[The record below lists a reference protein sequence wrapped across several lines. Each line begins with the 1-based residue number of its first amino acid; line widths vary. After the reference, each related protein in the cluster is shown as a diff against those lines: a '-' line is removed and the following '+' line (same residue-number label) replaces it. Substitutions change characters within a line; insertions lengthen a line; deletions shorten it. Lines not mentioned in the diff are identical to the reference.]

1 MFVRLFIYRLRVL
14 LRNRSLLF
22 WTFAFPVVLGLLF
35 NLAFG
40 NLDDIMAL
48 ETSKVGIVSTD
59 ETKAEQF
66 KSVLKEIKDDDDEV
80 VFKSKELSKKEAQA
94 QLSDDEIAGY
104 FEIDA
109 ETIELFVSK
118 SGTQQTVLKELLNQ
132 YLQNTDKIETLMATG
147 TVQPQ
152 MLNQVLEQKS
162 YVKDG
167 NGTGNFNLKSFYF
180 FTLVGMTVMYGFM
193 WGLRNAND
201 QQANQSPEGMRLCL
215 IPRNKLLVS
224 FANMLASFVLFFVQT
239 TLILMFYR
247 FVYQVEFGDHWN
259 YILLVCALGAFTAI
273 SFGTLIG
280 NALSKLAFQ
289 QKISIGTSI
298 SMIMSFLAGMM
309 GSQSIKYWIDVHAPL
324 LGRINIVNLISESL
338 YQLFYYQSLDPFYT
352 NLLWLAGFGIL
363 FILLNYSF
371 ERKVQYDHL

>member
-40 NLDDIMAL
+40 NLDEITAL
-48 ETSKVGIVSTD
+48 ETSNVGIVSTD
-59 ETKAEQF
+59 QDKSKQF
-66 KSVLKEIKDDDDEV
+66 EAVLKEIKNDDEV
-80 VFKSKELSKKEAQA
+80 IFKSKELTKKEAQK
-94 QLSDDEIAGY
+94 QLSDDKISGY

-109 ETIELFVSK
+109 KNIELFVSK

-132 YLQNTDKIETLMATG
+132 YLQNTDKVETLMASG
-147 TVQPQ
+147 AVQPQ
-152 MLNQVLEQKS
+152 AISQALVQKN

-224 FANMLASFVLFFVQT
+224 FANMLASLVLFFVQVT
-239 TLILMFYR
+239 FILMFYR
-247 FVYQVEFGDHWN
+247 FIYQVEFGDHWN
-259 YILLVCALGAFTAI
+259 YILLVCALGAFTTI

-280 NALSKLAFQ
+280 NALSKVDFQ
-289 QKISIGTSI
+289 QKISIGISI

-309 GSQSIKYWIDVHAPL
+309 GSQSIKYWIDVHVPL

-338 YQLFYYQSLDPFYT
+338 YQLFYYQSLKTFYL
-352 NLLWLAGFGIL
+352 NLLWLAGFGVL

>member
-1 MFVRLFIYRLRVL
+1 MFIRLFTYRLRVL

-35 NLAFG
+35 NLAFSD
-40 NLDDIMAL
+40 LDKIGTV
-48 ETSKVGIVSTD
+48 EQSTVGIVSSS
-59 ETKAEQF
+59 EENQERFEA
-66 KSVLKEIKDDDDEV
+66 VLKEIKQDDKV
-80 VFKSKELSKKEAQA
+80 IFKSKEMTKKKAQN
-94 QLSDDEIAGY
+94 QLSNDKISGY
-104 FEIDA
+104 FEIDNKN
-109 ETIELFVSK
+109 IELFVSK
-118 SGTQQTVLKELLNQ
+118 SDTQQTVLKEVLNQ
-132 YLQNTDKIETLMATG
+132 YLQNTNKVETLMATG
-147 TVQPQ
+147 QVQPQ
-152 MLNQVLEQKS
+152 EVSQLLQQENN
-162 YVKDG
+162 VKDG

-180 FTLVGMTVMYGFM
+180 FTLVGMTIMYGFM

-201 QQANQSPEGMRLCL
+201 QQANQSPEGLRLCL

-224 FANMLASFVLFFVQT
+224 TANMLASFILFFVQT
-239 TLILMFYR
+239 VLILLFYR

-259 YILLVCALGAFTAI
+259 YILLVCGLGAFTAI

-280 NALSKLAFQ
+280 NALSKLDFQ
-289 QKISIGTSI
+289 QKISIGISI

-309 GSQSIKYWIDVHAPL
+309 GSQSIKYWIDVNLPF

-338 YQLFYYQSLDPFYT
+338 YQLFYYQSLNPFYI
-352 NLLWLAGFGIL
+352 NLMWLAGFGIV

>member
-1 MFVRLFIYRLRVL
+1 MFVRLFIYRLKVL
-14 LRNRSLLF
+14 LRNHSLLF
-22 WTFAFPVVLGLLF
+22 WTFAFPIVLGLLF

-40 NLDDIMAL
+40 NLDDIFSL
-48 ETSKVGIVSTD
+48 ETSTVGIVTTD
-59 ETKAEQF
+59 QSKADQF
-66 KSVLKEIKDDDDEV
+66 EAVLKQVKNEDEV
-80 VFKSKELSKKEAQA
+80 VFKGKKLSKKEAKA
-94 QLSDDEIAGY
+94 QLSDDKISGY
-104 FEIDA
+104 FEIGA
-109 ETIELFVSK
+109 KKITLFVSK

-132 YLQNTDKIETLMATG
+132 YLQNTDKVENLMASG
-147 TVQPQ
+147 TAQPQ
-152 MLNQVLEQKS
+152 AIEQALEQKNF
-162 YVKDG
+162 VHDR

-201 QQANQSPEGMRLCL
+201 QQANQSPEGTRLCL

-224 FANMLASFVLFFVQT
+224 FANMLASFFLFVAQVI
-239 TLILMFYR
+239 LILMFYR

-259 YILLVCALGAFTAI
+259 YILLVCGLGAFTAI

-280 NALSKLAFQ
+280 NAFSKLDFQ
-289 QKISIGTSI
+289 QKISIGISI

-309 GSQSIKYWIDVHAPL
+309 GSQSIKYWIDVHVPL

-338 YQLFYYQSLDPFYT
+338 YQLFYYQSLDSFYT
-352 NLLWLAGFGIL
+352 NLVWLTSFGIL
-363 FILLNYSF
+363 FVIVNYSF

>member
-40 NLDDIMAL
+40 NLDEITAL
-48 ETSKVGIVSTD
+48 ETSNVGIVSTD
-59 ETKAEQF
+59 QDKSKQF
-66 KSVLKEIKDDDDEV
+66 EAVLKEIKNDDEV
-80 VFKSKELSKKEAQA
+80 IFKSKELSKKEAQK
-94 QLSDDEIAGY
+94 QLSDDKISGY

-109 ETIELFVSK
+109 KNIELFVSK

-132 YLQNTDKIETLMATG
+132 YLQNTDKVETLMASG
-147 TVQPQ
+147 AVQPQ
-152 MLNQVLEQKS
+152 AITQALVQKN

-224 FANMLASFVLFFVQT
+224 FANMLASLVLFFVQV
-239 TLILMFYR
+239 TLILLFYR

-259 YILLVCALGAFTAI
+259 YILLVCALGAFTTI

-280 NALSKLAFQ
+280 NALSKVDFQ
-289 QKISIGTSI
+289 QKISIGISI

-309 GSQSIKYWIDVHAPL
+309 GSQSIKYWIDVHVPL

-338 YQLFYYQSLDPFYT
+338 YQLFYYQSLKTFYL
-352 NLLWLAGFGIL
+352 NLLWLAGFGVL

>member
-40 NLDDIMAL
+40 NLDEITAL
-48 ETSKVGIVSTD
+48 ETSNVGIVSTD
-59 ETKAEQF
+59 QDKAKQF
-66 KSVLKEIKDDDDEV
+66 EAVLKEIKNDDEV
-80 VFKSKELSKKEAQA
+80 IFKSKELTKKEAQK
-94 QLSDDEIAGY
+94 QLSDDKISGY

-109 ETIELFVSK
+109 KNIELFISK

-132 YLQNTDKIETLMATG
+132 YLQNTDKVETLMASG
-147 TVQPQ
+147 AVQPQ
-152 MLNQVLEQKS
+152 AISQALVQKN

-215 IPRNKLLVS
+215 ISRNKLLVS
-224 FANMLASFVLFFVQT
+224 FANMLASLVLFFVQVT
-239 TLILMFYR
+239 FILMFYR

-259 YILLVCALGAFTAI
+259 YILLVCALGAFTTI

-280 NALSKLAFQ
+280 NALSKVDFQ
-289 QKISIGTSI
+289 QKISIGISI

-309 GSQSIKYWIDVHAPL
+309 GSQSIKYWIDVHVPL

-338 YQLFYYQSLDPFYT
+338 YQLFYYQSLNTFYL
-352 NLLWLAGFGIL
+352 NLLWLAGFGVL

>member
-40 NLDDIMAL
+40 NLDEITAL
-48 ETSKVGIVSTD
+48 ETTNVGIVSTD
-59 ETKAEQF
+59 QDKAKQF
-66 KSVLKEIKDDDDEV
+66 EAVLKEIKNDDEV
-80 VFKSKELSKKEAQA
+80 IFKSKELSKKEAQK
-94 QLSDDEIAGY
+94 QLSDDKISGY

-109 ETIELFVSK
+109 KNIELFVSK

-132 YLQNTDKIETLMATG
+132 YLQNTDKVETLMALG
-147 TVQPQ
+147 AVQPQ
-152 MLNQVLEQKS
+152 AITQALVQKN

-224 FANMLASFVLFFVQT
+224 FANMLASLVLFFVQVT
-239 TLILMFYR
+239 FILMFYR
-247 FVYQVEFGDHWN
+247 FIYQVEFGDHWN
-259 YILLVCALGAFTAI
+259 YILLVCALGAFTTI

-280 NALSKLAFQ
+280 NALSKVDFQ
-289 QKISIGTSI
+289 QKISIGISI

-309 GSQSIKYWIDVHAPL
+309 GSQSIKYWIDVHVPL

-338 YQLFYYQSLDPFYT
+338 YQLFYYQSLKTFYL
-352 NLLWLAGFGIL
+352 NLLWLAGFGVL

>member
-1 MFVRLFIYRLRVL
+1 MFVRLFIYRLKVL
-14 LRNRSLLF
+14 LRNHSLLF
-22 WTFAFPVVLGLLF
+22 WTFAFPIVLGLLF

-40 NLDDIMAL
+40 NLDDIFSL
-48 ETSKVGIVSTD
+48 ETSTVGIVTTD
-59 ETKAEQF
+59 QSKADQF
-66 KSVLKEIKDDDDEV
+66 EAVLKQVKNEDEV
-80 VFKSKELSKKEAQA
+80 VFKGKKLSKKEAKA
-94 QLSDDEIAGY
+94 QLSDDKISGY
-104 FEIDA
+104 FEIGA
-109 ETIELFVSK
+109 KKITLFVSK

-132 YLQNTDKIETLMATG
+132 YLQNTDKVENLMALG

-152 MLNQVLEQKS
+152 AIEQALEQKNF
-162 YVKDG
+162 VHDR
-167 NGTGNFNLKSFYF
+167 NGPGNFNLKSFYF

-224 FANMLASFVLFFVQT
+224 FANMLASFFLFVAQVI
-239 TLILMFYR
+239 LILMFYR

-259 YILLVCALGAFTAI
+259 YILLVCGLGAFTAI

-280 NALSKLAFQ
+280 NAFSKLDFQ
-289 QKISIGTSI
+289 QKISIGISI

-309 GSQSIKYWIDVHAPL
+309 GSQSIKYWIDVHVPL

-338 YQLFYYQSLDPFYT
+338 YQLFYYQSLDSFYT
-352 NLLWLAGFGIL
+352 NLIWLTGFGLL
-363 FILLNYSF
+363 FVIVNYSF

>member
-40 NLDDIMAL
+40 NLDEITAL
-48 ETSKVGIVSTD
+48 ETSNVGIVSTD
-59 ETKAEQF
+59 QDKSKQF
-66 KSVLKEIKDDDDEV
+66 EAVLKEIKNDDEV
-80 VFKSKELSKKEAQA
+80 IFKSKELTKKEAQK
-94 QLSDDEIAGY
+94 QLSDDKISGY

-109 ETIELFVSK
+109 KNIELFVSK

-132 YLQNTDKIETLMATG
+132 YLQNTDKVETLMASG
-147 TVQPQ
+147 AVQPQ
-152 MLNQVLEQKS
+152 AITQALVQKN

-224 FANMLASFVLFFVQT
+224 FANMLASLVLFFVQVT
-239 TLILMFYR
+239 FILMFYR

-259 YILLVCALGAFTAI
+259 YILLVCALGAFTTI

-280 NALSKLAFQ
+280 NALSKVDFQ
-289 QKISIGTSI
+289 QKISIGISI

-309 GSQSIKYWIDVHAPL
+309 GSQSIKYWIDVHVPL

-338 YQLFYYQSLDPFYT
+338 YQLFYYQSLKTFYL
-352 NLLWLAGFGIL
+352 NLLWLAGFGVL

>member
-132 YLQNTDKIETLMATG
+132 YLQNTDKSETLMATG

-289 QKISIGTSI
+289 QKISIGISI

-309 GSQSIKYWIDVHAPL
+309 GSQSIKYWIDVHVPL

-338 YQLFYYQSLDPFYT
+338 YQLFYYQSLAPFYT

>member
-1 MFVRLFIYRLRVL
+1 MFVRLFIYRLKVL

-22 WTFAFPVVLGLLF
+22 WTFAFPIVLGLLF

-40 NLDDIMAL
+40 NLDDIFSL
-48 ETSKVGIVSTD
+48 ETSTVGIVTTD
-59 ETKAEQF
+59 QSKADQF
-66 KSVLKEIKDDDDEV
+66 EAVLKQVKNEDEV
-80 VFKSKELSKKEAQA
+80 VFKGKKLSKKEAKA
-94 QLSDDEIAGY
+94 QLSDDKISGY
-104 FEIDA
+104 FEIGA
-109 ETIELFVSK
+109 KKITLFVSK

-132 YLQNTDKIETLMATG
+132 YLQNTDKVENLMASG
-147 TVQPQ
+147 TAQPQ
-152 MLNQVLEQKS
+152 AIEQALEQKNF
-162 YVKDG
+162 VHDR

-201 QQANQSPEGMRLCL
+201 QQANQSPEGTRLCL

-224 FANMLASFVLFFVQT
+224 FANMLASFFLFVAQVI
-239 TLILMFYR
+239 LILMFYR

-259 YILLVCALGAFTAI
+259 YILLVCGLGAFTAI

-280 NALSKLAFQ
+280 NAFSKLDFQ
-289 QKISIGTSI
+289 QKISIGISI

-309 GSQSIKYWIDVHAPL
+309 GSQSIKYWIDVHVPL

-338 YQLFYYQSLDPFYT
+338 YQLFYYQSLDSFYT
-352 NLLWLAGFGIL
+352 NLVWLTSFGIL
-363 FILLNYSF
+363 FVIVNYSF

>member
-40 NLDDIMAL
+40 NLDEITAL
-48 ETSKVGIVSTD
+48 ETSNVGIVSTD
-59 ETKAEQF
+59 QDKSKQF
-66 KSVLKEIKDDDDEV
+66 EAILKEIKNDDEV
-80 VFKSKELSKKEAQA
+80 IFKSKELTKKEAQK
-94 QLSDDEIAGY
+94 QLSDDKISGY

-109 ETIELFVSK
+109 KNIELFISK

-132 YLQNTDKIETLMATG
+132 YLQNTDKVETLMASG
-147 TVQPQ
+147 AVQPQ
-152 MLNQVLEQKS
+152 AITQALVQKN

-224 FANMLASFVLFFVQT
+224 FANMLASLVLFFVQVT
-239 TLILMFYR
+239 FILMFYR

-259 YILLVCALGAFTAI
+259 YILLVCALGAFTTI

-280 NALSKLAFQ
+280 NALSKVDFQ
-289 QKISIGTSI
+289 QKISIGISI

-309 GSQSIKYWIDVHAPL
+309 GSQSIKYWIDVHVPL

-338 YQLFYYQSLDPFYT
+338 YQLFYYQSLNTFYL
-352 NLLWLAGFGIL
+352 NLLWLAGFGVL

>member
-40 NLDDIMAL
+40 NLDEITAL

-59 ETKAEQF
+59 AAKTKQF
-66 KSVLKEIKDDDDEV
+66 ESVLKEIKNDDEV
-80 VFKSKELSKKEAQA
+80 IFKSKKLSKTEAQK
-94 QLSDDEIAGY
+94 QLSDDKISGY

-109 ETIELFVSK
+109 DTIELSVSK

-132 YLQNTDKIETLMATG
+132 YLQNTDKVETLMASG

-152 MLNQVLEQKS
+152 AISQALEQEN

-239 TLILMFYR
+239 VLILMFYR

-280 NALSKLAFQ
+280 NALSKLDFQ
-289 QKISIGTSI
+289 QKISIGISI

-309 GSQSIKYWIDVHAPL
+309 GSQSIKYWIDVHVPL

-338 YQLFYYQSLDPFYT
+338 YQLFYYQSLNPFYI

>member
-40 NLDDIMAL
+40 NLDEITAL
-48 ETSKVGIVSTD
+48 ETSNVGIVSTYQD
-59 ETKAEQF
+59 KAKQF
-66 KSVLKEIKDDDDEV
+66 EAVLKEIKNDDEV
-80 VFKSKELSKKEAQA
+80 IFKSKELTKKEAQK
-94 QLSDDEIAGY
+94 QLSDDKISGY

-109 ETIELFVSK
+109 KNIELFVSK

-132 YLQNTDKIETLMATG
+132 YLQNTDKVETLMASG
-147 TVQPQ
+147 AVQPQ
-152 MLNQVLEQKS
+152 AISQALVQKK

-224 FANMLASFVLFFVQT
+224 FANMLASLVLFFVQVT
-239 TLILMFYR
+239 FILMFYR

-259 YILLVCALGAFTAI
+259 YILLVCALGAFTTI

-280 NALSKLAFQ
+280 NALSKVDFQ
-289 QKISIGTSI
+289 QKISIGISI

-309 GSQSIKYWIDVHAPL
+309 GSQSIKYWIDVHVPL

-338 YQLFYYQSLDPFYT
+338 YQLFYYQSLNTFYL
-352 NLLWLAGFGIL
+352 NLLWLAGFGVL

>member
-40 NLDDIMAL
+40 NLDEITAL
-48 ETSKVGIVSTD
+48 ETSNVGIVSTD
-59 ETKAEQF
+59 QDKAKQF
-66 KSVLKEIKDDDDEV
+66 EAVLKEIKNDDEV
-80 VFKSKELSKKEAQA
+80 IFKSKELTKKEAQK
-94 QLSDDEIAGY
+94 QLSDDKISGY

-109 ETIELFVSK
+109 KNIELFVSK

-132 YLQNTDKIETLMATG
+132 YLQNTDKVETLMASG
-147 TVQPQ
+147 AVQPQ
-152 MLNQVLEQKS
+152 AISQALVQKN

-224 FANMLASFVLFFVQT
+224 FANMLASLVLFFVQVT
-239 TLILMFYR
+239 FILMFYR

-259 YILLVCALGAFTAI
+259 YILLVCALGAFTTI

-280 NALSKLAFQ
+280 NALSKVDFQ
-289 QKISIGTSI
+289 QKISIGISI

-309 GSQSIKYWIDVHAPL
+309 GSQSIKYWIDVHVPL

-338 YQLFYYQSLDPFYT
+338 YQLFYYQSLNTFYL
-352 NLLWLAGFGIL
+352 NLLWLAGFGVL

>member
-40 NLDDIMAL
+40 NLDEITAL
-48 ETSKVGIVSTD
+48 ETSNVGIVSTD
-59 ETKAEQF
+59 QDKSKQF
-66 KSVLKEIKDDDDEV
+66 EAVLKEIKNDDEV
-80 VFKSKELSKKEAQA
+80 IFKSKELTKKEAQK
-94 QLSDDEIAGY
+94 QLSDDKISGY

-109 ETIELFVSK
+109 KNIELFVNK

-132 YLQNTDKIETLMATG
+132 YLQNTDKVETLMASG
-147 TVQPQ
+147 AVQPQ
-152 MLNQVLEQKS
+152 AISQALVQKN

-224 FANMLASFVLFFVQT
+224 FANMLASLVLFFVQVT
-239 TLILMFYR
+239 FILMFYR

-259 YILLVCALGAFTAI
+259 YILLVCALGAFTTI

-280 NALSKLAFQ
+280 NALSKVDFQ
-289 QKISIGTSI
+289 QKISIGISI

-309 GSQSIKYWIDVHAPL
+309 GSQSIKYWIDVHVPL

-338 YQLFYYQSLDPFYT
+338 YQLFYYQSLKTFYL
-352 NLLWLAGFGIL
+352 NLLWLAGFGVL

>member
-1 MFVRLFIYRLRVL
+1 MFIRLFTYRLRVL

-35 NLAFG
+35 NLAFSD
-40 NLDDIMAL
+40 LDKIGKV
-48 ETSKVGIVSTD
+48 EQSTVGIVSSS
-59 ETKAEQF
+59 EENQERFEA
-66 KSVLKEIKDDDDEV
+66 VLKEIKQDDKV
-80 VFKSKELSKKEAQA
+80 IFKSKEMTKKKAQN
-94 QLSDDEIAGY
+94 QLSNDKISGY
-104 FEIDA
+104 FEIDNKN
-109 ETIELFVSK
+109 IELFVSK
-118 SGTQQTVLKELLNQ
+118 SDTQQTVLKEVLNQ
-132 YLQNTDKIETLMATG
+132 YLQNTDKVETLMATG
-147 TVQPQ
+147 QVQPQ
-152 MLNQVLEQKS
+152 EVSQLLQQEN

-180 FTLVGMTVMYGFM
+180 FTLVGMTIMYGFM

-201 QQANQSPEGMRLCL
+201 QQANQSPEGLRLCL

-224 FANMLASFVLFFVQT
+224 TANMLASFVLFYVQT
-239 TLILMFYR
+239 VLILLFYR

-259 YILLVCALGAFTAI
+259 YILLVCGLGAFTAI
-273 SFGTLIG
+273 SFGNLIG
-280 NALSKLAFQ
+280 NALSKLDFQ
-289 QKISIGTSI
+289 QKVSIGISI

-309 GSQSIKYWIDVHAPL
+309 GSQSIKYWIDVNLPF

-338 YQLFYYQSLDPFYT
+338 YQLFYYQSLSPFYI
-352 NLLWLAGFGIL
+352 NLMWLAGFGVV

>member
-40 NLDDIMAL
+40 NLDEITAL
-48 ETSKVGIVSTD
+48 ETSNVGIVSTD
-59 ETKAEQF
+59 QDKAKQF
-66 KSVLKEIKDDDDEV
+66 EAVLKEIKNDDEV
-80 VFKSKELSKKEAQA
+80 IFKSKELSKKEAQK
-94 QLSDDEIAGY
+94 QLSDDKISGY

-109 ETIELFVSK
+109 KNIELFVSK

-132 YLQNTDKIETLMATG
+132 YLQNTDKVETLMASG
-147 TVQPQ
+147 AVQPQ
-152 MLNQVLEQKS
+152 AITQALVQKN

-224 FANMLASFVLFFVQT
+224 FANMLASLVLFFVQVT
-239 TLILMFYR
+239 FILMFYR
-247 FVYQVEFGDHWN
+247 FIYQVEFGDHWN
-259 YILLVCALGAFTAI
+259 YILLVCALGAFTTI

-280 NALSKLAFQ
+280 NALSKVDFQ
-289 QKISIGTSI
+289 QKISIGISI

-309 GSQSIKYWIDVHAPL
+309 GSQSIKYWIDVHVPL

-338 YQLFYYQSLDPFYT
+338 YQLFYYQSLKTFYL
-352 NLLWLAGFGIL
+352 NLLWLAGFGVL

>member
-94 QLSDDEIAGY
+94 QLSVDEIAGY

-289 QKISIGTSI
+289 QKISIGISI

>member
-40 NLDDIMAL
+40 NLDEITAL
-48 ETSKVGIVSTD
+48 ETSNVGIVSTD
-59 ETKAEQF
+59 QDKAKQF
-66 KSVLKEIKDDDDEV
+66 EAVLKEIKNDDEV
-80 VFKSKELSKKEAQA
+80 IFKSKELTKKEAQK
-94 QLSDDEIAGY
+94 QLSDDKISGY

-109 ETIELFVSK
+109 KNIELFVSK

-132 YLQNTDKIETLMATG
+132 YLQNTDKVETLMASG
-147 TVQPQ
+147 AVQPQ
-152 MLNQVLEQKS
+152 AISQALVQKN

-215 IPRNKLLVS
+215 IPRNKLLAS
-224 FANMLASFVLFFVQT
+224 FANMLASLVLFFVQVT
-239 TLILMFYR
+239 FILMFYR

-259 YILLVCALGAFTAI
+259 YILLVCALGAFTTI

-280 NALSKLAFQ
+280 NALSKVDFQ
-289 QKISIGTSI
+289 QKISIGISI

-309 GSQSIKYWIDVHAPL
+309 GSQSIKYWIDVHVPL

-338 YQLFYYQSLDPFYT
+338 YQLFYYQSLNTFYL
-352 NLLWLAGFGIL
+352 NLLWLAGFGVL

>member
-1 MFVRLFIYRLRVL
+1 MFVRLFIYRLKVL

-22 WTFAFPVVLGLLF
+22 WTFAFPIVLGLLF

-40 NLDDIMAL
+40 NLDDIFSL
-48 ETSKVGIVSTD
+48 ETSTVGIVTTD
-59 ETKAEQF
+59 QSKADQF
-66 KSVLKEIKDDDDEV
+66 EAVLKQVKNEDEV
-80 VFKSKELSKKEAQA
+80 VFKGKKLSKKEAKA
-94 QLSDDEIAGY
+94 QLSDDKISGY

-109 ETIELFVSK
+109 KKITLFVSK

-132 YLQNTDKIETLMATG
+132 YLQNTDKVENLMASG
-147 TVQPQ
+147 TAQPQ
-152 MLNQVLEQKS
+152 AIEQALEQKNF
-162 YVKDG
+162 VHDR
-167 NGTGNFNLKSFYF
+167 NGQGNFNLKSFYF

-224 FANMLASFVLFFVQT
+224 FANMLASFFLFVAQVI
-239 TLILMFYR
+239 LILMFYR

-259 YILLVCALGAFTAI
+259 YILLVCGLGAFTAI

-280 NALSKLAFQ
+280 NAFSKLDFQ
-289 QKISIGTSI
+289 QKISIGISI

-309 GSQSIKYWIDVHAPL
+309 GSQSIKYWIDVHVPL

-338 YQLFYYQSLDPFYT
+338 YQLFYYQSLDSFYT
-352 NLLWLAGFGIL
+352 NLIWLTSFGLL
-363 FILLNYSF
+363 FVIVNYSF

>member
-40 NLDDIMAL
+40 NLDEMTAL
-48 ETSKVGIVSTD
+48 ETSTVGIVSAD
-59 ETKAEQF
+59 DAKSKQF
-66 KSVLKEIKDDDDEV
+66 ESVLKEIKNDDEAL
-80 VFKSKELSKKEAQA
+80 FKSKELSKREART
-94 QLSDDEIAGY
+94 QLSDDKISGY
-104 FEIDA
+104 FVVDA
-109 ETIELFVSK
+109 DNIELFVSK

-132 YLQNTDKIETLMATG
+132 YLQNTDKVETLMASG
-147 TVQPQ
+147 TIQPQ
-152 MLNQVLEQKS
+152 AISQALEQKS
-162 YVKDG
+162 YVEDG

-280 NALSKLAFQ
+280 NALSKVDFQ
-289 QKISIGTSI
+289 QKISIGISI

-309 GSQSIKYWIDVHAPL
+309 GSQSIKYWIDVHVPL

-338 YQLFYYQSLDPFYT
+338 YQLFYYQSLSPFYL

-363 FILLNYSF
+363 FVLLNYSF

>member
-40 NLDDIMAL
+40 NLDEITAL
-48 ETSKVGIVSTD
+48 ETTNVGIVSTD
-59 ETKAEQF
+59 QDKSKQF
-66 KSVLKEIKDDDDEV
+66 EAVLKEIKNDDEV
-80 VFKSKELSKKEAQA
+80 IFKSKELSKKEAQK
-94 QLSDDEIAGY
+94 QLSDDKISGY

-109 ETIELFVSK
+109 KNIELFVSK

-132 YLQNTDKIETLMATG
+132 YLQNTDKVETLMASG
-147 TVQPQ
+147 AVQPQ
-152 MLNQVLEQKS
+152 AISQALVQKN
-162 YVKDG
+162 YIKDG

-224 FANMLASFVLFFVQT
+224 FANMLASLVLFFVQVT
-239 TLILMFYR
+239 FILMFYR
-247 FVYQVEFGDHWN
+247 FIYQVEFGDHWN
-259 YILLVCALGAFTAI
+259 YILLVCALGAFTTI

-280 NALSKLAFQ
+280 NALSKVDFQ
-289 QKISIGTSI
+289 QKISIGISI

-309 GSQSIKYWIDVHAPL
+309 GSQSIKYWIDVHVPL

-338 YQLFYYQSLDPFYT
+338 YQLFYYQSLKTFYL
-352 NLLWLAGFGIL
+352 NLLWLAGFGVL

>member
-40 NLDDIMAL
+40 NLDEITAL
-48 ETSKVGIVSTD
+48 ETSNVGIVSTD
-59 ETKAEQF
+59 QDKAKQF
-66 KSVLKEIKDDDDEV
+66 EAVLKEIKNDDEV
-80 VFKSKELSKKEAQA
+80 IFKSKELTKKEAQK
-94 QLSDDEIAGY
+94 QLSDDKISGY

-109 ETIELFVSK
+109 KNIELFVSK

-132 YLQNTDKIETLMATG
+132 YLQNTDKVETLMASG
-147 TVQPQ
+147 AVQPQ
-152 MLNQVLEQKS
+152 AISQALVQKN

-201 QQANQSPEGMRLCL
+201 QQANQSPEGLRLCL

-224 FANMLASFVLFFVQT
+224 FANMLASLVLFFVQVT
-239 TLILMFYR
+239 FILMFYR

-259 YILLVCALGAFTAI
+259 YILLVCALGAFTTI

-280 NALSKLAFQ
+280 NALSKVDFQ
-289 QKISIGTSI
+289 QKISIGISI

-309 GSQSIKYWIDVHAPL
+309 GSQSIKYWIDVHVPL

-338 YQLFYYQSLDPFYT
+338 YQLFYYQSLNTFYL
-352 NLLWLAGFGIL
+352 NLLWLAGFGVL

>member
-1 MFVRLFIYRLRVL
+1 MFVRLFIYRLKVL

-22 WTFAFPVVLGLLF
+22 WTFAFPIVLGLLF

-40 NLDDIMAL
+40 NLDDIFSL
-48 ETSKVGIVSTD
+48 ETSTVGIVTTD
-59 ETKAEQF
+59 QSKADQF
-66 KSVLKEIKDDDDEV
+66 EAVLKQVKNEDEV
-80 VFKSKELSKKEAQA
+80 VFKGKKLSKKEAKA
-94 QLSDDEIAGY
+94 QLSDDKISGY
-104 FEIDA
+104 FEIGA
-109 ETIELFVSK
+109 KKITLFVSK

-132 YLQNTDKIETLMATG
+132 YLQNTDKVENLMASG
-147 TVQPQ
+147 TAQPQ
-152 MLNQVLEQKS
+152 AIEQALEQKNF
-162 YVKDG
+162 VHDR

-224 FANMLASFVLFFVQT
+224 FANMLASFFLFVAQVI
-239 TLILMFYR
+239 LILMFYR

-259 YILLVCALGAFTAI
+259 YILLVCGLGAFTAI

-280 NALSKLAFQ
+280 NAFSKLDFQ
-289 QKISIGTSI
+289 QKISIGISI

-309 GSQSIKYWIDVHAPL
+309 GSQSIKYWIDVHVPL

-338 YQLFYYQSLDPFYT
+338 YQLFYYQSLDSFYT
-352 NLLWLAGFGIL
+352 NLVWLTSFGIL
-363 FILLNYSF
+363 FVIVNYSF

>member
-40 NLDDIMAL
+40 NLDEMTAL
-48 ETSKVGIVSTD
+48 ETSTVGIVSAD
-59 ETKAEQF
+59 DAKSKQF
-66 KSVLKEIKDDDDEV
+66 ESVLKEIKNDDEAL
-80 VFKSKELSKKEAQA
+80 FKSKELSKREART
-94 QLSDDEIAGY
+94 QLSDDKISGY
-104 FEIDA
+104 FVVDA
-109 ETIELFVSK
+109 DNIELFVSK

-132 YLQNTDKIETLMATG
+132 YLQNTDKVETLMATG
-147 TVQPQ
+147 AIQPQ
-152 MLNQVLEQKS
+152 AISQALEQKS
-162 YVKDG
+162 YVEDG

-280 NALSKLAFQ
+280 NALSKVDFQ
-289 QKISIGTSI
+289 QKISIGISI

-309 GSQSIKYWIDVHAPL
+309 GSQSIKYWIDVHVPL

-338 YQLFYYQSLDPFYT
+338 YQLFYYQSLSPFYL

-363 FILLNYSF
+363 FVLLNYSF

>member
-1 MFVRLFIYRLRVL
+1 MFVRLFIYRLKVL
-14 LRNRSLLF
+14 LRNHSLLF
-22 WTFAFPVVLGLLF
+22 WTFAFPIVLGLLF

-40 NLDDIMAL
+40 NLDDIFSL
-48 ETSKVGIVSTD
+48 ETSTVGIVTTD
-59 ETKAEQF
+59 QSKADQF
-66 KSVLKEIKDDDDEV
+66 EAVLKQVKNEDEV
-80 VFKSKELSKKEAQA
+80 VFKGKKLSKKEAKA
-94 QLSDDEIAGY
+94 QLSDDKISGY
-104 FEIDA
+104 FEIGA
-109 ETIELFVSK
+109 KKITLFVSK

-132 YLQNTDKIETLMATG
+132 YLQNTDKVETLMALG
-147 TVQPQ
+147 TAQPQ
-152 MLNQVLEQKS
+152 AIEQALEQKNF
-162 YVKDG
+162 VHDR

-224 FANMLASFVLFFVQT
+224 FANMLASFFLFVAQVI
-239 TLILMFYR
+239 LILMFYR

-259 YILLVCALGAFTAI
+259 YILLVCGLGAFTAI

-280 NALSKLAFQ
+280 NAFSKLDFQ
-289 QKISIGTSI
+289 QKISIGISI

-309 GSQSIKYWIDVHAPL
+309 GSQSIKYWIDVHVPL

-338 YQLFYYQSLDPFYT
+338 YQLFYYQSLDSFYT
-352 NLLWLAGFGIL
+352 NLIWLTGFGLL
-363 FILLNYSF
+363 FVMVNYSF

>member
-1 MFVRLFIYRLRVL
+1 MFIRLFIYRLRVL

-40 NLDDIMAL
+40 NLDEMMSL

-66 KSVLKEIKDDDDEV
+66 KTVLKEIKDDDDEV

-152 MLNQVLEQKS
+152 MFNQVLEQKS

-259 YILLVCALGAFTAI
+259 CILLVCALGAFTAI

-289 QKISIGTSI
+289 QKISIGISI

-309 GSQSIKYWIDVHAPL
+309 GSQSIKYWIDVHVPL

-352 NLLWLAGFGIL
+352 NLLWLAGVGIL

>member
-1 MFVRLFIYRLRVL
+1 MFVRLFIYRLKVL

-22 WTFAFPVVLGLLF
+22 WTFAFPIVLGLLF

-40 NLDDIMAL
+40 NLDDIFSL
-48 ETSKVGIVSTD
+48 ETSTVGIVTTD
-59 ETKAEQF
+59 QSKADQF
-66 KSVLKEIKDDDDEV
+66 EAVLKQVKNEDEV
-80 VFKSKELSKKEAQA
+80 VFKGKKLSKKEAKA
-94 QLSDDEIAGY
+94 QLSDDKISGY
-104 FEIDA
+104 FEIGA
-109 ETIELFVSK
+109 KKITLFVSK

-132 YLQNTDKIETLMATG
+132 YLQNTDKVENLMASG
-147 TVQPQ
+147 TAQPQ
-152 MLNQVLEQKS
+152 AIEQALEQKNF
-162 YVKDG
+162 VHDR

-193 WGLRNAND
+193 WGLRDAND
-201 QQANQSPEGMRLCL
+201 QQANQSPEGTRLCL

-224 FANMLASFVLFFVQT
+224 FANMLASFFLFVAQVI
-239 TLILMFYR
+239 LILMFYR

-259 YILLVCALGAFTAI
+259 YILLVCGLGAFTAI

-280 NALSKLAFQ
+280 NAFSKLDFQ
-289 QKISIGTSI
+289 QKISIGISI

-309 GSQSIKYWIDVHAPL
+309 GSQSIKYWIDVHVPL

-338 YQLFYYQSLDPFYT
+338 YQLFYYQSLDSFYT
-352 NLLWLAGFGIL
+352 NLVWLTSFGIL
-363 FILLNYSF
+363 FVIVNYSF

>member
-1 MFVRLFIYRLRVL
+1 MFIRLFTYRLRVL

-35 NLAFG
+35 NLAFSD
-40 NLDDIMAL
+40 LDKIGTV
-48 ETSKVGIVSTD
+48 EQSTVGIVSSS
-59 ETKAEQF
+59 EENQERFEA
-66 KSVLKEIKDDDDEV
+66 VLKEIKQDDKV
-80 VFKSKELSKKEAQA
+80 IFKSKEMTKKKAQN
-94 QLSDDEIAGY
+94 QLSNDKISGY
-104 FEIDA
+104 FEIDNKN
-109 ETIELFVSK
+109 IELFVSK
-118 SGTQQTVLKELLNQ
+118 SDTQQTVLKEVLNQ
-132 YLQNTDKIETLMATG
+132 YLQNTNKVETLMATG
-147 TVQPQ
+147 QVQPQ
-152 MLNQVLEQKS
+152 EVSQLLQQEN

-180 FTLVGMTVMYGFM
+180 FTLVGMTIMYGFM

-201 QQANQSPEGMRLCL
+201 QQANQSPEGLRLCL

-224 FANMLASFVLFFVQT
+224 TANMLASFILFFVQT
-239 TLILMFYR
+239 VLILLFYR

-259 YILLVCALGAFTAI
+259 YILLVCGLGAFTAI

-280 NALSKLAFQ
+280 NALSKLDFQ
-289 QKISIGTSI
+289 QKISIGISI

-309 GSQSIKYWIDVHAPL
+309 GSQSIKYWIDVNLPFL
-324 LGRINIVNLISESL
+324 SRINIVNLISESL
-338 YQLFYYQSLDPFYT
+338 YQLFYYQSLNPFYI
-352 NLLWLAGFGIL
+352 NLMWLAGFGIV